1 MVHPKHLLFQF
12 TRHATSCFNVGL
24 YTATQFTLKI
34 GIPSLP
40 HYGMVHTISL
50 AKKNTSRF
58 QSSIVCVSNLVRTW
72 MTAILLY
79 TLSNKKSIT
88 LRICPHLREYGG
100 IGFRAYP
107 LTDTIP
113 VLIRFLK
120 VIKRFPSYRHVCE
133 IILLLPKHPNNYN
146 IWVPIRITIPE
157 YKITP
162 SICDIIDP
170 LLEKGYTDKGDIS
183 TFMEWYHTSF
193 PEEQGKVHVIAHS
206 GIMKDYIEEIAK
218 GQMIKGIPFHM
229 KTYRISQKVNDTG
242 MNGKPIENQNCW
254 SFTTYKEQ
262 ANAEKLLESIQSGYL
277 NPEKDGDLHAVKKE
291 ERKREDSLCLKEDMP
306 ITCSKKGQKRTRTHK
321 KRGID
326 YKRRQP
332 SSSSS

>member
-1 MVHPKHLLFQF
+1 MDHYLNYHNRMVHGKPLFQF

-24 YTATQFTLKI
+24 YTAAQFTFKK

-40 HYGMVHTISL
+40 HYGIVHTISL
-50 AKKNTSRF
+50 ARKNTTRF
-58 QSSIVCVSNLVRTW
+58 QSSVICVSNLVRTW

-113 VLIRFLK
+113 VFMRFLK
-120 VIKRFPSYRHVCE
+120 VIKKFPSYRHLRE
-133 IILLLPKHPNNYN
+133 IILLVPSHPNNYHGW
-146 IWVPIRITIPE
+146 IPIRITIPE
-157 YKITP
+157 YDITP
-162 SICDIIDP
+162 PVCHIIDP
-170 LLEKGYTDKGDIS
+170 LLEKGYTEKGNIS
-183 TFMEWYHTSF
+183 TFMKWYHTSF
-193 PEEQGKVHVIAHS
+193 PQEQGKVHVIAHS
-206 GIMKDYIEEIAK
+206 GIMKDYIEEKAK

-229 KTYRISQKVNDTG
+229 KTYTISQEHTK

-262 ANAEKLLESIQSGYL
+262 VNAEKLLESIQSGYL
-277 NPEKDGDLHAVKKE
+277 NPEKDGDVRAIKKE
-291 ERKREDSLCLKEDMP
+291 ERKRKDSLCLKEDVP
-306 ITCSKKGQKRTRTHK
+306 IKCSTKSQRRTKKNKIHK
-321 KRGID
+321 K
-326 YKRRQP
+326 
-332 SSSSS
+332 